1 MYSWQYILPSPFFLA
16 ILFTLAII
24 FIAVQKLL
32 ISCNPICLFLGL
44 FLVQLESSIE
54 NLCLCLHIEMCFLF
68 SSSSFKS
75 YTVAFDP
82 FYISF
87 YGQWEVY

>member
-1 MYSWQYILPSPFFLA
+1 MYSWQYILLSPFFLA

-54 NLCLCLHIEMCFLF
+54 KSLPMSAYWNVFPVFL
-68 SSSSFKS
+68 
-75 YTVAFDP
+75 
-82 FYISF
+82 
-87 YGQWEVY
+87 